1 MAYRIAMMALLLS
14 FWAWG
19 SMLLAQEQNTE
30 GEDVPISGGVIY
42 EPVRGEDNKLRD
54 PFKSPFELEQE
65 KRDKDKA
72 NRATLADA
80 EKRLAFNIGELELKG
95 IFLQATT
102 GYWAIFRI
110 GDRYDWF
117 QVGEKF
123 RDGDLVNITD
133 GAVVFNQFVSEDGT
147 QVRELIK
154 ELHRG
159 EE

>member
-1 MAYRIAMMALLLS
+1 MTYRMAFKAFLLPLLVWS
-14 FWAWG
+14 
-19 SMLLAQEQNTE
+19 SVLLAQEPTTE
-30 GEDVPISGGVIY
+30 DESVPISGGVIY
-42 EPVRGEDNKLRD
+42 NPVRAEDNKLRD
-54 PFKSPFELEQE
+54 PFKSPFELERE
-65 KRDKDKA
+65 KREKDKQ
-72 NRATLADA
+72 NRTTLDDV

-95 IFLQATT
+95 IFLQAST

-133 GAVVFNQFVSEDGT
+133 GAVVFNHFVSEDGT
-147 QVRELIK
+147 QVREVIK